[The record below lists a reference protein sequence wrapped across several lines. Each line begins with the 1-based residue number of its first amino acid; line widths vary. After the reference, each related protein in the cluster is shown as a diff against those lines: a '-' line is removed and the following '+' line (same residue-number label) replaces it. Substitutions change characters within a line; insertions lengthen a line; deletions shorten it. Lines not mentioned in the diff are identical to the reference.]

1 MKKYMH
7 VLAVL
12 ILSNL
17 LACQGDAPG
26 RDNAKD
32 RASVVELREHD
43 GRYRLYVDGEEFYVK
58 GAGCEFGDI
67 GSLADH
73 GANALRTWR
82 MDNGM
87 RTAGEVLD
95 EAHEHGLMVLMG
107 INVARERHG
116 FDYNDTA
123 AVAAQLECIR
133 KDAEKIMDHP
143 ALLGWGIG
151 NELNL
156 HYTNKKVW
164 DAVDDI
170 AAMLDE
176 IDGKHVTTT
185 MLSGIGKD
193 EVDYIEEH
201 CEYLDFISIQMYA
214 DIINL
219 QKRIDDAG
227 YTGPY
232 LVTEWGATGHWE
244 SPRTNW
250 DVAIEQTSTE
260 KADAIKERYQKAIL
274 VDEEKCLGS
283 FVFLWGQKQERTP
296 TWYGLFT
303 EEGEETEAIDVMHK
317 MWTGKWPDNRVPRLV
332 SALLDGKE
340 RFDNIYL
347 EPGEDYRAEILAVDP
362 DDDSLSY
369 RVEILHESNDL
380 KMGGDRESRPDSV
393 PGLVHS
399 AVEGRIEFTT
409 PGQEG
414 PYRLF
419 VYVLDHHNH
428 AATVN
433 FPFFVQG
440 QKNE

>member
-1 MKKYMH
+1 MRTYIH
-7 VLAVL
+7 LVITL
-12 ILSNL
+12 ILSGL
-17 LACQGDAPG
+17 ISCQGE
-26 RDNAKD
+26 NTYKNNEKQE
-32 RASVVELREHD
+32 ASIVALRESE
-43 GRYRLYVDGEEFYVK
+43 GRYRLFVDGEEFYVE

-67 GSLADH
+67 ESLAEH

-82 MDNGM
+82 MDNGV
-87 RTAGEVLD
+87 RTATEVLD
-95 EAHEHGLMVLMG
+95 EAHEHGLMVMMG
-107 INVARERHG
+107 IDVARERHG

-123 AVAAQLECIR
+123 AVAAQLERIR
-133 KDAEKIMDHP
+133 KDAEKIKDHP

-185 MLSGIGKD
+185 MLSGISKE
-193 EVDYIEEH
+193 EVDYIGEH
-201 CEYLDFISIQMYA
+201 CEHLDFISIQMYA

-219 QKRIDDAG
+219 QKRIKDAG

-244 SPRTNW
+244 SPRTSW
-250 DVAIEQTSTE
+250 DVAIEQTSSE
-260 KADAIKERYQKAIL
+260 KADAIKERYEKAIL

-317 MWTGKWPDNRVPRLV
+317 MWTGAWPENQAPRLV
-332 SALLDGKE
+332 SALLDDQE

-347 EPGEDYRAEILAVDP
+347 EPGEDYQAEIVAVDP
-362 DDDSLSY
+362 DNDSLSY
-369 RVEILHESNDL
+369 RVEILLESNDL
-380 KMGGDRESRPDSV
+380 KMGGDREARPDSV
-393 PGLVHS
+393 PGLVH
-399 AVEGRIEFTT
+399 AAAAGRIEFTA
-409 PGQEG
+409 PSQEG

-419 VYVLDHHNH
+419 VYVLDDHNH

-433 FPFFVQG
+433 FPFFVRS